1 MLESWEGAFL
11 SCLLATRIR
20 LTSASPVVICVPGPA
35 VFSTSSMPK
44 EPNRFR
50 HPRLSIGVA
59 LVVGA
64 LVVLYIFFDWNWLR
78 SPLEHYVTQKT
89 HRVFRVADLK
99 VRLGLTPVI
108 RMRDVYFENA
118 PWSHRQPMASIGQL
132 EFSISLRALWHGQ
145 MIIPQL
151 SLADAHVLLERTADG
166 HKNWLL
172 SDPEDRSPSRWH
184 ISTLHAERTEL
195 TYIDREKDFQVTIDA
210 SAISDRG
217 LLHTT
222 DPRFQTRLDFKG
234 RYRDAP
240 FSGEALTGNLVSLQ
254 QSDKPFPLLGHL
266 NAGQTK
272 VDVNGTVADVVDLSA
287 IDAQVKVNGPTL
299 SNLYPFLLLPLP
311 TSPAYDIDGHLI
323 YRGTQYTYSDFK
335 GRIGKSDIR
344 GDATYIAR
352 SPRPFLKIKLQSRV
366 LDMVDLGPL
375 MGIDRTSGSAKS
387 PPPIASGPNKDSD
400 TTSPNAR
407 SANGDDDRLL
417 PRGKIDSA
425 RLKAIDAQ
433 VSLSAEHLQA
443 PSQLAFESLR
453 LQLNLKDG
461 LMRMDPVDFGF
472 AGGRIVGQITL
483 NANVAPVAAT
493 ISVEARGLDLA
504 HFIPSSKQIS
514 PSEGKIAARIHLDG
528 RGNSVGA
535 VLADSNGSASA
546 AIAGGRVSNLADAL
560 VGLNGAKILD
570 LLATGDKNI
579 ALRCAAIDLDV
590 KNGVGQTRT
599 FVFDTEQTE
608 ILGSGSVNFST
619 EHFDIVL
626 HPEPKHPSI
635 LSLRSPIHLSGS
647 FKHPTFAVDKTAV
660 IARAGGAIA
669 LGILSPLAALLP
681 LLEPG
686 PGRDADCAALFGR
699 R

>member
-1 MLESWEGAFL
+1 
-11 SCLLATRIR
+11 
-20 LTSASPVVICVPGPA
+20 
-35 VFSTSSMPK
+35 MPK

-50 HPRLSIGVA
+50 HRRLSIGAA

-64 LVVLYIFFDWNWLR
+64 FVALCFLFDWNWLR

-99 VRLGLTPVI
+99 VRLGLTPMI
-108 RMRDVYFENA
+108 RMRGVYFENA

-132 EFSISLRALWHGQ
+132 DFTISLRALWRGQ

-151 SLADAHVLLERTADG
+151 SLADANVFLERTADG

-172 SDPEDRSPSRWH
+172 SDPEDRSPSRWR

-195 TYIDREKDFQVTIDA
+195 TYIDQAKDFQVTIDA
-210 SAISDRG
+210 SGILDRG

-222 DPRFQTRLDFKG
+222 DARFQTRLDFKG
-234 RYRDAP
+234 RYRDAA

-266 NAGQTK
+266 NAGRTK
-272 VDVNGTVADVVDLSA
+272 VDVNGTVADLIDLSA

-311 TSPAYDIDGHLI
+311 TSPAYNIDGHLI
-323 YRGTQYTYSDFK
+323 YRGTQYTYNDFK
-335 GRIGKSDIR
+335 GRIGDSDIR
-344 GDATYIAR
+344 GDASYIAR
-352 SPRPFLKIKLQSRV
+352 SPRPFLKIKLESRV

-375 MGIDRTSGSAKS
+375 MGLDRTPKSAKPAAPVAPSPHTDLGSA
-387 PPPIASGPNKDSD
+387 
-400 TTSPNAR
+400 SPNAR
-407 SANGDDDRLL
+407 ATNGDDDRLL
-417 PRGKIDSA
+417 PRGKIDSG

-433 VSLSAEHLQA
+433 VSLSAQHLQG
-443 PSQLAFESLR
+443 PSQLAFENLR
-453 LQLNLKDG
+453 VELNVKDG
-461 LMRMDPVDFGF
+461 LMHMDPVDFGF
-472 AGGRIVGQITL
+472 AGGHIVGQITL

-493 ISVEARGLDLA
+493 VSVEARGLDLA
-504 HFIPSSKQIS
+504 HFVPASKELS

-528 RGNSVGA
+528 RGDSIGA

-560 VGLNGAKILD
+560 VGLNGAKILG

-626 HPEPKHPSI
+626 HPEPKQPSI

-669 LGILSPLAALLP
+669 LGILNPLAALLP

-686 PGRDADCAALFGR
+686 PGRDTDCATLFGR